1 MKDVGKI
8 FVYVLVELL
17 HNDNRLS
24 FVGKVFVYV
33 LVELLH
39 NDKIFVYVLVELLHN
54 DNRLSFLVYKVLFYG
69 HDLNGGY

>member
-24 FVGKVFVYV
+24 FVGK
-33 LVELLH
+33 
-39 NDKIFVYVLVELLHN
+39 IFVDVLVELLHN

-69 HDLNGGY
+69 HDLNGG

>member
-1 MKDVGKI
+1 MKDAGKI

-24 FVGKVFVYV
+24 FVGK
-33 LVELLH
+33 
-39 NDKIFVYVLVELLHN
+39 IFVDVLVELLHN

>member
-24 FVGKVFVYV
+24 FVGK
-33 LVELLH
+33 
-39 NDKIFVYVLVELLHN
+39 IFVDVLVELLHN